1 MSTLPN
7 ALAQRAGVKKKKP
20 LPKGTATMTIEP
32 RAEEPDDKLTAP
44 PQSQRDANQ
53 TDQQRKWKRIQ
64 RA

>member
-7 ALAQRAGVKKKKP
+7 ALAQRAGVRKKKP

-32 RAEEPDDKLTAP
+32 RQPEIGEHLDNPPEPKVELDYNRKL
-44 PQSQRDANQ
+44 
-53 TDQQRKWKRIQ
+53 KRIQ